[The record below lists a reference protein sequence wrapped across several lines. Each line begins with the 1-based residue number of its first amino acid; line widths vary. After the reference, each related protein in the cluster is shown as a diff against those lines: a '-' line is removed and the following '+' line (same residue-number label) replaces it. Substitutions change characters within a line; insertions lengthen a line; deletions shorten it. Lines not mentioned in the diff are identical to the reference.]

1 MAKKRKKDESLALV
15 ELIVKGMQ
23 EKKAQDIVYFDLR
36 DLPNAV
42 SDFFVVCHGNS
53 NTQVDAIADS
63 VEEIVR
69 VATHEKP
76 WHSEGF
82 ENSHWILLDYVNVVV
97 HIFQK
102 EYRDFYR
109 IEDLWADAKIE
120 NVESVY

>member
-23 EKKAQDIVYFDLR
+23 EKKAHDIVYFDLR

-69 VATHEKP
+69 VAANEKP

-97 HIFQK
+97 HVFQK